1 MTDKEL
7 KKLRRVEL
15 LELLL
20 DQAMEKEN
28 LQKQLKEAQNALA
41 CRELQLKEAGS
52 IADAAL
58 RLNDIFTSA
67 DQAAQDYLNGV
78 RAMQEQEQ
86 ELLRRTEEKCR
97 AMEEQTRIKCE
108 AVLAETNGKTGEHSV

>member
-20 DQAMEKEN
+20 DQAMEMEN

-108 AVLAETNGKTGEHSV
+108 AMLAETNGKTGEHSV

>member
-20 DQAMEKEN
+20 DQAMEMEN

-78 RAMQEQEQ
+78 RAMQEREQ
-86 ELLRRTEEKCR
+86 ELLRQTEEKCR

-108 AVLAETNGKTGEHSV
+108 AMLAETNGKTGEHSV